1 MADDEIKLETR
12 FSRSRGLFPYIAG
25 IVGMAVL
32 AVIVMVATGV
42 GLDFLPYGE
51 YFAVRAPTAPD
62 GSPALSLVMLHHKED
77 AEKTLSVD
85 GVVMNRTD
93 SAISG
98 LVAVISVTDR
108 FTLPAQTVNVPVD
121 PVELAPKGM
130 GTFQTTVTLGENGL
144 GGYSVQFRLPDDGP
158 FVPHK
163 DDRPPEP
170 PPPPDPPAAP
180 PIAPSRGKAPLR

>member
-1 MADDEIKLETR
+1 MANDEIKLETR
-12 FSRSRGLFPYIAG
+12 FSRSRGLFPYVAG
-25 IVGMAVL
+25 IVGIAVL

-51 YFAVRAPTAPD
+51 YFAVHAPTAPD
-62 GSPALSLVMLHHKED
+62 GSPALSLVMLHHAD
-77 AEKTLSVD
+77 DEKSLSVD
-85 GVVMNRTD
+85 GIVMNRTD
-93 SAISG
+93 SAITG

-121 PVELAPKGM
+121 PVELSPKGM
-130 GTFQTTVTLGENGL
+130 GTFQTTVPLGENGL
-144 GGYSVQFRLPDDGP
+144 GGYSVQFRLPDEGP

-170 PPPPDPPAAP
+170 PPPADPPAAP
-180 PIAPSRGKAPLR
+180 ASPSRGKAPSR